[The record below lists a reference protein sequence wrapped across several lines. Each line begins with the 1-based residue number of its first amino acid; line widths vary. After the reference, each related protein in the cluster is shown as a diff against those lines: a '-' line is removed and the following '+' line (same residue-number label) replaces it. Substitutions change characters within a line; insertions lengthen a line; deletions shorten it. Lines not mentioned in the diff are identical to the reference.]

1 MPLHSRRAIYAIA
14 LIGWVGASTPGLA
27 EQWSRFRGPNGSGI
41 APSGEYPTELNDRS
55 LVWKRPM
62 APGKSS
68 PVLTPSRIFLT
79 SAEAGKL
86 VVHCLDR
93 KTGKTIWERF
103 VLEQRREFQH
113 PLNSSASSTPVTDG
127 KNVYAYFGNFG
138 LISFTETGQERWRV
152 PLGPFSSVWGMA
164 SSPVLA
170 SGNVVLLL
178 DGFSSSYIAAFNMQT
193 GRQVWKSTRQPFAMN
208 YSTPVIRRLAN
219 GVEEILA
226 LGPRQI
232 VAYDAES
239 GSARRSSEIPGGV
252 MIASPVFGD
261 DLAYAMTYALESVP
275 SFEDQLKK
283 LDANRDGKLTPEE
296 FGSDREHA
304 RVLQTFGSMYGN
316 RDHTVERD
324 EWVGIWSEWSG
335 KPAITAVRLDVGEQ
349 AVTSS
354 NISWRYER
362 NVPRVPSP
370 LLMNGVLYVVSSGG
384 ILTTLDAKT
393 GAALNVGRLTGAIDN
408 YFASPVATGSMI
420 YMASES
426 GKIVVLRSGREWTIL
441 ALNDLRDECYATP
454 ALSGGQ
460 IFIRTA
466 TSLWAFT
473 KQ

>member
-283 LDANRDGKLTPEE
+283 LDANRDGSLRPKSLDLTANTRGFCRLSAACMATETI
-296 FGSDREHA
+296 
-304 RVLQTFGSMYGN
+304 L
-316 RDHTVERD
+316 
-324 EWVGIWSEWSG
+324 WS
-335 KPAITAVRLDVGEQ
+335 A
-349 AVTSS
+349 
-354 NISWRYER
+354 
-362 NVPRVPSP
+362 
-370 LLMNGVLYVVSSGG
+370 MNGLASGASGVESRLLRQCGSTWVSRRSQAPTSRGGTSGMSR
-384 ILTTLDAKT
+384 AF
-393 GAALNVGRLTGAIDN
+393 RL
-408 YFASPVATGSMI
+408 
-420 YMASES
+420 
-426 GKIVVLRSGREWTIL
+426 R
-441 ALNDLRDECYATP
+441 C
-454 ALSGGQ
+454 
-460 IFIRTA
+460 
-466 TSLWAFT
+466 
-473 KQ
+473 